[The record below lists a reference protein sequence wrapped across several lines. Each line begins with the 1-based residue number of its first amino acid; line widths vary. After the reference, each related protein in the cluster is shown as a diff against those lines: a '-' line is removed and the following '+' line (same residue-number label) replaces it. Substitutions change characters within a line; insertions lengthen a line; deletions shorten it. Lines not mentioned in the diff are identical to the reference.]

1 MGLHRNARLGLA
13 GRRALV
19 PQVRVS
25 QSILSLFR
33 QNATCGSYERRAGLG
48 VRLEALETVKGAI
61 TRVVRLRLLGS
72 TRGRARRVCRGAGFR
87 VPSVQAFHPKAL
99 ILGDE

>member
-33 QNATCGSYERRAGLG
+33 QNATTTHLDTTPTESRPAPH
-48 VRLEALETVKGAI
+48 VPHT
-61 TRVVRLRLLGS
+61 S
-72 TRGRARRVCRGAGFR
+72 QDM
-87 VPSVQAFHPKAL
+87 PSVTTRAYIVA
-99 ILGDE
+99 GESGASS